1 MFDVLMGSSGRRE
14 RRIGRGIVSAVL
26 HIVTIAGVARATAG
40 SGPYEPSE
48 PRRVDLVLDVPVEPA
63 PVSTP
68 TTTAPSGIAPA
79 PLMALSV
86 VAPVEVPAGIPP
98 VTIAEPWNPRNVI
111 LRSGPP
117 GVPGGLDGTGIFN
130 PDSILAESAA
140 DEPAT
145 ILAQRAPRYPPALQ
159 AAGLGGRVT
168 ARFVIDREGR
178 VEPGSVRIT
187 SATQTG
193 FEESARETILETR
206 FRPARVRGRPV
217 RQWAEQAVV
226 YRITP

>member
-1 MFDVLMGSSGRRE
+1 MFDVLMGSTRTRE
-14 RRIGRGIVSAVL
+14 RRTGRGIVSAVL
-26 HIVTIAGVARATAG
+26 HVVTIAGVARATAS

-48 PRRVDLVLDVPVEPA
+48 PRMVDLVLDVPVVPA

-79 PLMALSV
+79 PLVVPSIAAPV
-86 VAPVEVPAGIPP
+86 VAPAGIPP
-98 VTIAEPWNPRNVI
+98 VTIRESWSPRDI
-111 LRSGPP
+111 DRRSGSFM
-117 GVPGGLDGTGIFN
+117 PGGFDVTGNFN

-145 ILAQRAPRYPPALQ
+145 VLWQRAPRYPPVLQ
-159 AAGLGGRVT
+159 AAGLEGRVSV
-168 ARFVIDREGR
+168 RFVIDRAGR

-187 SATQTG
+187 STTHAG

-206 FRPARVRGRPV
+206 FKPARVRGRPV

-226 YRITP
+226 YRIRP